1 MADASAQTSG
11 ARLAAKKPLG
21 LRVLVVDPYPA
32 TRVRLKDT
40 LRGVDIV
47 EAVGE
52 KSNAAGLVEFL
63 SETPFHVVMIDQDP
77 GDGENVFEVV
87 QEIKRHPSGKK
98 THFILVSDDVN
109 EGLVGHGNAV
119 GIRGFL
125 SRPFDLSTVEKS
137 LRTTV
142 AAAKPTAAPEGLKE
156 TLAKLRMVSLF
167 SGFADGELVRLL
179 KICKSRSIA
188 SGQHVFHEGDK
199 GDSLFV
205 VVAGQVDIT
214 KMNDGQTRVLVSMHP
229 GDCFGEMAI
238 IDDSPRM
245 ADAVAGGSGCSTIEV
260 SASIVNDSE
269 DMISLKLVRQIA
281 ILLCKKLRAQSQR

>member
-1 MADASAQTSG
+1 MAT
-11 ARLAAKKPLG
+11 KKPLG
-21 LRVLVVDPYPA
+21 VRVLVVDPYPA

-40 LRGVDIV
+40 LRGVDFV

-52 KSNAAGLVEFL
+52 KSNAGGLVEFL
-63 SETPFHVVMIDQDP
+63 GETPFHIVMIDQDP
-77 GDGENVFEVV
+77 GDGANVFEVV
-87 QEIKRHPSGKK
+87 QELKRHPSGKK
-98 THFILVSDDVN
+98 THFILVSDNVN
-109 EGLVGHGNAV
+109 EGLVEHGNAV

-137 LRTTV
+137 LRTAV
-142 AAAKPTAAPEGLKE
+142 AAPAAAPEGLKE
-156 TLAKLRMVSLF
+156 TLAKLRQVSLF
-167 SGFADGELVRLL
+167 SGFSDTELVRLL

-199 GDSLFV
+199 GDSLYV

-214 KMNDGQTRVLVSMHP
+214 KISDGQTRVLVSMHP